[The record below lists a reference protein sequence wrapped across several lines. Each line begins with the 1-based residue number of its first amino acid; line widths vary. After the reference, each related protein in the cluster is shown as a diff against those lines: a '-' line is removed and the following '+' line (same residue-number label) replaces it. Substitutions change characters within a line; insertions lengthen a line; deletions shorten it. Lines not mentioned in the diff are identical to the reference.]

1 MRILIT
7 NLNRFTTSSQVIA
20 LLIPFGLVTSARIVM
35 NARSGYS
42 EGVALVEMEYKAG
55 QIVIHELDNMLFM
68 NNYIC
73 VEETLNAND
82 SPARFLA

>member
-1 MRILIT
+1 M
-7 NLNRFTTSSQVIA
+7 Q
-20 LLIPFGLVTSARIVM
+20 
-35 NARSGYS
+35 SGYS

-73 VEETLNAND
+73 VEETLNSND